1 MSRIIKVVLNTGEVV
16 EGRRSKVKDMKLV
29 QDIVNEIE
37 RETTLMGNL
46 TQKTPE
52 EIDELDMDDYR
63 KLQQALLL

>member
-1 MSRIIKVVLNTGEVV
+1 MSRIIKVVLSTGEVV